1 MKILQLRFRN
11 LNSLAGEWA
20 IDFTGPEYT
29 SDGIF
34 AISGPTG
41 AGKSTIMDAICL
53 ALYGR
58 TPRLKG
64 ISKNSNE
71 IMSRHTGE
79 CFSEVVFETEKGQFR
94 CTWRQHRAGKKAA
107 GKLQDSN
114 HEMADYVTGKI
125 LESKKT
131 DVANAIV
138 ACTGMDFARFTQSM
152 LLAQGG
158 FAAFLQADADERA
171 PILEQ
176 ITGTEIYSEI
186 SKLVHDRRRTE
197 NNKFDLI
204 KAETEGILILSED
217 EENILNL
224 QLFDI
229 QKSENELTTKK
240 IAIDQSILWLN
251 GMDKIKAELTA
262 IANETIAHSLAL
274 QNFEPERVVLQKA
287 VLAAGLDGEYASL
300 SAKRKLQNDE
310 LVSLA
315 TSVQKVPELLKNLEL
330 AELNHLEASKVL
342 TDVKQATES
351 GLIQI
356 KKVRDLDILIKEKK
370 TVLKKGLAEYQEILS
385 AETAKTEEKKTLQ
398 SQVLSLQSALEK
410 VGSYLITNANDALLV
425 TELTG
430 IKEKLRN
437 LKEAKLNQAALS
449 TQLIELRRSL
459 AKAEQQT
466 KIQWELFKNKG
477 LTHTEAKKKVIQTK
491 QTLSNLLGERLLREY
506 RSDLTN
512 LMKEMAYLRKI
523 ADLETERRQLRDN
536 QPCPLC
542 GALQH
547 PFAEGNIP
555 KPDETERRI
564 NELAALIDQAD
575 KLEASQKVLEAEE
588 KRWGEE
594 LVAADKQLQQA
605 QNNNEASQLAITNKL
620 ADHKLASEIFNNLL
634 NAIAVNLQSFGIT
647 EVEEADPGVLSSLLD
662 QRLKKWQDHEHQQT
676 TIAGQINVLSARIET
691 INGIIKT
698 LGDSLKSKLSENNT
712 NRIEVEGL
720 NDQRIILYGSKNP
733 DTEELRL
740 ITMKSAS
747 EKSERAAS
755 DQRNRLSHDLA
766 GLRERIKEL
775 EARTTIRKQDLS
787 NDEVTFQASL
797 QATGFDDEPAFIG
810 CRLSKERR
818 ENLVRQASA
827 LDLKQADLETRKKD
841 REERLILEGEKKLT
855 ESSLVELVEQQQVA
869 GLSLISIREE
879 IGAKRQK
886 LLDNIEARNRFSQIT
901 LRIEAQKVECRRW
914 EALYNLI
921 GSADGKKY
929 RNFAQGLTFEIMV
942 AHANL
947 QLMKLTDRYLL
958 IRDKE
963 QPLDLNV
970 IDNYQAGE
978 VRSTKNLSGGESFIV
993 SLALA
998 LGLSKMASK
1007 KVRVDSLFLDEG
1019 FGTLDEDTL
1028 ETALETLA
1036 SLRQDGKL
1044 IGVISHVSALKERI
1058 STKILVQKVSGGKS
1072 VISGPGCSKVN

>member
-1 MKILQLRFRN
+1 MKILQLRFKN
-11 LNSLAGEWA
+11 LNSLAGEWK
-20 IDFTGPEYT
+20 IDFTVPEYT

-79 CFSEVVFETEKGQFR
+79 CFSEVVFETQMGQFR
-94 CTWRQHRAGKKAA
+94 CTWSQHRAGKKAT

-114 HEMADYVTGKI
+114 HEMADFVTGKI

-138 ACTGMDFARFTQSM
+138 AYTGMDFARFTQSM

-158 FAAFLQADADERA
+158 FAAFLQADPDERA

-186 SKLVHDRRRTE
+186 SKLVHERRRNEIGKLDVLKAETTGITILTE
-197 NNKFDLI
+197 EEENLLNLQLSDI
-204 KAETEGILILSED
+204 QKAETELA
-217 EENILNL
+217 
-224 QLFDI
+224 
-229 QKSENELTTKK
+229 TKK
-240 IAIDQSILWLN
+240 ITIDQSILWLN
-251 GMDKIKAELTA
+251 GMETIKKELTA
-262 IANETIAHSLAL
+262 IANETIVHSLTL
-274 QNFEPERVVLQKA
+274 QNFEPERIVLKNA

-300 SAKRKLQNDE
+300 TAKRKLQSDE
-310 LVSLA
+310 LVVLT
-315 TSVQKVPELLKNLEL
+315 TSEQKVPDLLRKLEL
-330 AELNHLEASKVL
+330 AELNHADASKAL
-342 TDVKQATES
+342 TGVKQETES

-356 KKVRDLDILIKEKK
+356 KMVRDLDIRIKEKQ
-370 TVLKKGLAEYQEILS
+370 TVQKKGITEHKAILS
-385 AETAKTEEKKTLQ
+385 AETAKTEEKKALQ
-398 SQVLSLQSALEK
+398 SQIMTLQTALENI
-410 VGSYLITNANDALLV
+410 GNYLISNANDALLV

-437 LKEAKLNQAALS
+437 LKEAKINQFNLGN
-449 TQLIELRRSL
+449 QLTELRKLL

-466 KIQWELFKNKG
+466 KIQWELFQNKG
-477 LTHTEAKKKVIQTK
+477 KTHAEAQKMVTRTQ
-491 QTLSNLLGERLLREY
+491 QTLANLLGERLLREY
-506 RSDLTN
+506 RNDLTN
-512 LMKEMAYLRKI
+512 LMKEIAYLRKI
-523 ADLETERRQLRDN
+523 ADLEMERQQLHDN

-547 PFAEGNIP
+547 PYAEGNVP
-555 KPDETERRI
+555 KPGETERRI
-564 NELAALIDQAD
+564 DELVALIDQAD
-575 KLEASQKVLEAEE
+575 KLEASQKVLEADE
-588 KRWGEE
+588 KRLATE

-605 QNNNEASQLAITNKL
+605 QNNNEASQLAINNKFAEHTL
-620 ADHKLASEIFNNLL
+620 ALENYTNLL
-634 NAIAVNLQSFGIT
+634 NGITFNLQPFGIT
-647 EVEEADPGVLSSLLD
+647 KMDDTDPVTLSSLLD
-662 QRLKKWQDHEHQQT
+662 QRLLKWQDHQQKQT
-676 TIAGQINVLSARIET
+676 TIAVKINGLSAQIET
-691 INGIIKT
+691 THVLIKT
-698 LGDSLKSKLSENNT
+698 LGDSLTTKLNENNAYRT
-712 NRIEVEGL
+712 EVEEL
-720 NDQRIILYGSKNP
+720 IDQRTKLYGSKNP

-740 ITMKSAS
+740 TTMITVS

-755 DQRNRLSHDLA
+755 DQKNRSSHDLT
-766 GLRERIKEL
+766 GLKERIKEL
-775 EARTTIRKQDLS
+775 EARTAIRKQEL
-787 NDEVTFQASL
+787 NMDEVTFLTSL
-797 QATGFDDEPAFIG
+797 QATGFVDESFFIG

-818 ENLVRQASA
+818 DQLGQQASA
-827 LDLKQADLETRKKD
+827 LDLKQADIDTRKKD
-841 REERLILEGEKKLT
+841 REERLALEAAKKLT
-855 ESSLVELVEQQQVA
+855 ETPLDDLMEQQQA
-869 GLSLISIREE
+869 TGISLITVREE

-886 LLDNIEARNRFSQIT
+886 LHDNVAARERFSQIT
-901 LRIEAQKVECRRW
+901 VRIEAQKSECRRW

-1072 VISGPGCSKVN
+1072 ILSGPGCSKVN

>member
-1 MKILQLRFRN
+1 MKILQLRFKN
-11 LNSLAGEWA
+11 LNSLAGEWK
-20 IDFTGPEYT
+20 IDFTVPEYT

-79 CFSEVVFETEKGQFR
+79 CFSEVVFETQKGQFR
-94 CTWRQHRAGKKAA
+94 CTWSQHRAGKKAT

-114 HEMADYVTGKI
+114 HEMAEFVTGKI

-138 ACTGMDFARFTQSM
+138 AYTGMDFARFTQSM

-158 FAAFLQADADERA
+158 FAAFLQADPDERA

-186 SKLVHDRRRTE
+186 SKLVHERRRNE
-197 NNKFDLI
+197 IGKLDVL
-204 KAETEGILILSED
+204 KAETTGITILTEE
-217 EENILNL
+217 EENLLNL
-224 QLFDI
+224 QLSDI
-229 QKSENELTTKK
+229 QKSETELATKK
-240 IAIDQSILWLN
+240 ITIDQSILWLN
-251 GMDKIKAELTA
+251 GMETIKKELTA
-262 IANETIAHSLAL
+262 IANETIVHSLTL
-274 QNFEPERVVLQKA
+274 QNFEPERIVLKNA

-300 SAKRKLQNDE
+300 TVKRKLQSDE
-310 LVSLA
+310 LVVLT
-315 TSVQKVPELLKNLEL
+315 TSEQKVPDLFRKLEL
-330 AELNHLEASKVL
+330 AELNHADASKAL
-342 TDVKQATES
+342 TGVKQETES

-356 KKVRDLDILIKEKK
+356 KMVRDLDIRIKEKQ
-370 TVLKKGLAEYQEILS
+370 TVLKKGITEHKEILS
-385 AETAKTEEKKTLQ
+385 AETAKIEEKKVLQ
-398 SQVLSLQSALEK
+398 SQILALQTALENI
-410 VGSYLITNANDALLV
+410 GNYLITNANDALLV

-437 LKEAKLNQAALS
+437 LKEAKINQVNLGN
-449 TQLIELRRSL
+449 QLTELRKLL

-466 KIQWELFKNKG
+466 KIQWELFQNKG
-477 LTHTEAKKKVIQTK
+477 KTHAEAQKMVTRTQQI
-491 QTLSNLLGERLLREY
+491 LANLLGERLLREY
-506 RSDLTN
+506 RNDLTN
-512 LMKEMAYLRKI
+512 LMKEVAYLRKI
-523 ADLETERRQLRDN
+523 ADLETERQQLHDN

-547 PFAEGNIP
+547 PYAEGNVP
-555 KPDETERRI
+555 KLNETERRI
-564 NELAALIDQAD
+564 DELVALINQAD
-575 KLEASQKVLEAEE
+575 KLEASQKLLEADE
-588 KRWGEE
+588 KRLATE

-605 QNNNEASQLAITNKL
+605 QNNNEASQLAINNKL
-620 ADHKLASEIFNNLL
+620 AEHTLAFENYTIFL
-634 NAIAVNLQSFGIT
+634 NALAFNLQSFGIT
-647 EVEEADPGVLSSLLD
+647 EMDDTDPVTLSSLLD
-662 QRLKKWQDHEHQQT
+662 QRLLKWQDHQQKQT
-676 TIAGQINVLSARIET
+676 TIAGQINGLSAQIET
-691 INGIIKT
+691 SNVLIKT
-698 LGDSLKSKLSENNT
+698 LGDSLTTKLNENNAYRT
-712 NRIEVEGL
+712 EVEEL
-720 NDQRIILYGSKNP
+720 IDQRTKLYGSKNP

-740 ITMKSAS
+740 TTMITAS
-747 EKSERAAS
+747 ELSERAAS
-755 DQRNRLSHDLA
+755 DQKNRLLHELA
-766 GLRERIKEL
+766 GLKERIKEL
-775 EARTTIRKQDLS
+775 EARTAIRKQEL
-787 NDEVTFQASL
+787 NMDEVTFLTSL
-797 QATGFDDEPAFIG
+797 QTTGFDDESAFTG
-810 CRLSKERR
+810 CRISKERR
-818 ENLVRQASA
+818 DQLGRQASA
-827 LDLKQADLETRKKD
+827 LDLKQADIDTRKKD
-841 REERLILEGEKKLT
+841 REERLILEETKKLT
-855 ESSLVELVEQQQVA
+855 EIPLDDLIEQQQVA
-869 GLSLISIREE
+869 GISLITFREE
-879 IGAKRQK
+879 IWTKRKK
-886 LLDNIEARNRFSQIT
+886 LNDNVVARERFSKIT
-901 LRIEAQKVECRRW
+901 VRIEAQKSECRRW

-958 IRDKE
+958 VRDKE

-1072 VISGPGCSKVN
+1072 ILSGPGCSKVN